1 MQVQDTHQ
9 WGWVEL
15 PGETLEGHSVIHIVP
30 QNDITGHT
38 FDETCKCAPHE
49 DDECPDV
56 WHHNAFDGREEYE
69 FRGRKPH

>member
-1 MQVQDTHQ
+1 MQTHTAPN

-30 QNDITGHT
+30 QNDITNHV
-38 FDETCKCAPHE
+38 FSEKCACQPDE
-49 DDECPDV
+49 DDEEADI

-69 FRGRKPH
+69 YRGRKPH